1 MPANTNQVY
10 PLTPNVG
17 AARIS
22 AANTARDGSGSN
34 ISTVYTAG
42 ANGDIVYRITVTD
55 SDATASSTS
64 VAQVIRIWIHDGTNF
79 RLYQEMLMPSTAGT
93 TSAKTGTISYTI
105 PGGLYLNAAYTIRA
119 AASLGS
125 ATTGQVDVVIEGNSF

>member
-1 MPANTNQVY
+1 MAANTSQIY

-17 AARIS
+17 KARIS

-42 ANGDIVYRITVTD
+42 ANGDIIFRITCTE

-64 VAQVIRIWIHDGTNF
+64 VAQVIRIWIHDGSSYF
-79 RLYQEMLMPSTAGT
+79 LYQEMLMPSTAGT
-93 TSAKTGTISYTI
+93 TTAKTGTISYTI
-105 PGGLYLNAAYTIRA
+105 PNGLYLNAAYTIRA
-119 AASLGS
+119 AATLGS
-125 ATTGQVDVVIEGNSF
+125 TTTGQVDCVIEGFSY